1 MTTTK
6 IWYTPAGSDSAT
18 FDVPG
23 ASDDPTKIVNLT
35 NFVRQENNR
44 YRFQYTANAAAQANV
59 SATNWPVAGNT
70 TITSYTFAGGGTIPA
85 SQGQI
90 LINGRWELA
99 WTLIGSNSGVVRQ
112 LWTFQSQN
120 HIGGNTQETVDSI
133 TSPAVTPRTA
143 YSPYQEYFISAANV
157 TGGAANTIQN
167 VKFFG
172 NTSIGAV
179 KYSGSGE
186 PSGTWDVSTAFA
198 YTTQRRWEVN
208 LHSTGST
215 ITSDHDLTALAG
227 ILHSAA
233 SELVVDTDFEP
244 QAQNLTGFRFVDRGD
259 GVHEGSLDGEL
270 YVDAGYAF
278 LDYFAQSGVSVSF
291 TPDTPLLQQYTETA
305 DADST
310 AQVVKSIAASVD
322 LDADLT
328 TQAQTTVSGSAT
340 LDFDF
345 AIASDPESRPS
356 LKATAEIDFEIDLA
370 PTTPGLLPGGTVQAI
385 IQVAGETTAVN
396 RVFTLALDYVDPDYA
411 DTGYFEQGS
420 SATDTFTTQ
429 IDLVTLADSSI
440 VRSDGSI
447 SLEAD
452 LATTVI
458 AGFQIDAGVILA
470 ADAAL
475 DIAPY
480 ITGGTGVIRAIAA
493 ELTDEFVVPDLF
505 LGQAVELQ
513 ADLAI
518 EFVAAGFAAITRGI
532 QDQLEIALELS
543 AQAIAAPPLL
553 GTVTLEIDSQALAVP
568 SLFPGLASPS
578 ILETGP
584 STLTGFAGYTIFG
597 NFDVTQSITA
607 DFVVAGS
614 TFRIDDYF
622 TSVVTPESRSIRVNA
637 ATGQITVDTETRVNT
652 IQVETRGLVVEPET
666 RRDRI
671 AINPATLEGNRLRRY
686 NQ

>member
-1 MTTTK
+1 MTTTQ
-6 IWYTPAGSDSAT
+6 IYYTPPGNTLTAR
-18 FDVPG
+18 FDVTGSNVANVALTEVFSPAFAGGVNTYHTRNTNNYYEWICGTPDVAFANISMINWTPSVGNLTLVDYTFPNGGGTLSSTTSNISISGQWLVAREYITKSSSAGDAFYLFGLASLPAYSGGDLVRVNQAGAPG
-23 ASDDPTKIVNLT
+23 DDPVWDNSPINTWQNSAIQTYNIT
-35 NFVRQENNR
+35 GNTDTFANT
-44 YRFQYTANAAAQANV
+44 RFYANVKNQLSTQSGAGGPTQANV
-59 SATNWPVAGNT
+59 LIVFEYTYAR
-70 TITSYTFAGGGTIPA
+70 SY
-85 SQGQI
+85 
-90 LINGRWELA
+90 
-99 WTLIGSNSGVVRQ
+99 
-112 LWTFQSQN
+112 
-120 HIGGNTQETVDSI
+120 
-133 TSPAVTPRTA
+133 
-143 YSPYQEYFISAANV
+143 
-157 TGGAANTIQN
+157 
-167 VKFFG
+167 
-172 NTSIGAV
+172 
-179 KYSGSGE
+179 
-186 PSGTWDVSTAFA
+186 
-198 YTTQRRWEVN
+198 EVN

-215 ITSDHDLTALAG
+215 ITSDHDLTALGG
-227 ILHSAA
+227 IVQSAA
-233 SELVVDTDFEP
+233 SELVVDTAFEP

-259 GVHEGSLDGEL
+259 GVHEGVIDGEL
-270 YVDAGYAF
+270 YVAADYADT
-278 LDYFAQSGVSVSF
+278 DYFTGSPISVSF
-291 TPDTPLLQQYTETA
+291 TPDRPLRQEYDGE
-305 DADST
+305 
-310 AQVVKSIAASVD
+310 VAASF
-322 LDADLT
+322 T
-328 TQAQTTVSGSAT
+328 STVIIPIAMSNVI
-340 LDFDF
+340 DVDF
-345 AIASDPESRPS
+345 AAAAGRIQQ
-356 LKATAEIDFEIDLA
+356 ATVDITIDAVLDDVV
-370 PTTPGLLPGGTVQAI
+370 PGLVPGGSVQATI
-385 IQVAGETTAVN
+385 EFDSETTAVN

-420 SATDTFTTQ
+420 SATGTFTTQ

-493 ELTDEFVVPDLF
+493 ELTDEFVVADLF
-505 LGQAVELQ
+505 LGQSVELQ

-568 SLFPGLASPS
+568 SLFPGFASPS

-584 STLTGFAGYTIFG
+584 STVTALAGYTVSGQFA
-597 NFDVTQSITA
+597 VTQGITA

-652 IQVETRGLVVEPET
+652 IQVETRGLVVDPET

-671 AINPATLEGNRLRRY
+671 AINPAVLEGNRLRRY

>member
-1 MTTTK
+1 MTTTR

-44 YRFQYTANAAAQANV
+44 YRFQYTANAAAQANL

-99 WTLIGSNSGVVRQ
+99 WNLVASNSGTVRQ
-112 LWTFQSQN
+112 LWTFQSVN

-133 TSPAVTPRTA
+133 TAPAVTPRTA
-143 YSPYQEYFISAANV
+143 YSPYAEYFISAANV
-157 TGGAANTIQN
+157 TGGAANTIQD
-167 VKFFG
+167 VKFFA

-179 KYSGSGE
+179 KFTGANE
-186 PSGTWDVSTAFA
+186 PSGTWDVNTAFV
-198 YTTQRRWEVN
+198 YTTARRWEVN

-215 ITSDHDLTALAG
+215 VTSDHDLTVVAG

-259 GVHEGSLDGEL
+259 GVHEGTLAGEL
-270 YVDAGYAF
+270 YVDADYAD
-278 LDYFAQSGVSVSF
+278 LDYFAQSDVSVSF
-291 TPDTPLLQQYTETA
+291 TPDRPLLQQYTQ
-305 DADST
+305 DAVHATT
-310 AQVVKSIAASVD
+310 AQLLIGISMANSIDV
-322 LDADLT
+322 
-328 TQAQTTVSGSAT
+328 
-340 LDFDF
+340 DF
-345 AIASDPESRPS
+345 AAAAGRIQQ
-356 LKATAEIDFEIDLA
+356 ATVDITIDAVLDDVV
-370 PTTPGLLPGGTVQAI
+370 PGLLPGGTVQASI
-385 IQVAGETTAVN
+385 EVDSETTAVN

-411 DTGYFEQGS
+411 DLGYFEQS
-420 SATDTFTTQ
+420 NTATDTFTTE
-429 IDLVTLADSSI
+429 IDLTTLADSSI
-440 VRSDGSI
+440 IRSDGSI

-452 LATTVI
+452 FGTTVI
-458 AGFQIDAGVILA
+458 AGFQITAGVILA

-480 ITGGTGVIRAIAA
+480 ITGGAGVIRAIAA

-505 LGQAVELQ
+505 LGQSVELQ

-518 EFVAAGFAAITRGI
+518 EFAAAGFAVITKRI
-532 QDQLEIALELS
+532 QQQLEIALELS
-543 AQAIAAPPLL
+543 VQAIAAPPIL
-553 GTVTLEIDSQALAVP
+553 GTVALEIDLQALAVP
-568 SLFPGLASPS
+568 ALFLGFASPS
-578 ILETGP
+578 VLEIGP
-584 STLTGFAGYTIFG
+584 ITLEPFAGYTLFG
-597 NFDVTQSITA
+597 QFAVTQGITA

-622 TSVVTPESRSIRVNA
+622 TAVVRPESRRIAIPA
-637 ATGQITVDTETRVNT
+637 ATGQIQVGPETRVNT